1 MSAARVI
8 VATPEALATGRD
20 LDPGDHFRHADG
32 CTLDRLVVAV
42 GSDGALLFRCS
53 TCNRFRKGPKAAR
66 PSDNNEMAT
75 TATERPSKHEGP
87 LDPDRVRRRR
97 LPYVIACRDCGANM
111 QHPNPRPALRR
122 CDGCGRAHVA
132 AQQRRARARRWA
144 EDEYTL
150 TAER

>member
-66 PSDNNEMAT
+66 PSDNALTT
-75 TATERPSKHEGP
+75 TATEPDERP
-87 LDPDRVRRRR
+87 RR
-97 LPYVIACRDCGANM
+97 LPYVIACRDCGANV

-122 CDGCGRAHVA
+122 CDGCARAHVA
-132 AQQRRARARRWA
+132 QLRRSRARRWA
-144 EDEYTL
+144 EDE
-150 TAER
+150 ADD